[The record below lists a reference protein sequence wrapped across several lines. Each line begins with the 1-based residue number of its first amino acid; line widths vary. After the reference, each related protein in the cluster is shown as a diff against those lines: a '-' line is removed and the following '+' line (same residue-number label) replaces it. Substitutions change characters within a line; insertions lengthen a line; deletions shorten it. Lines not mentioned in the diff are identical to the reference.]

1 MKDLIEMVSDFA
13 GFQYTPKFK
22 SSTVPPTPISSGANT
37 PVRKMS
43 EPAGSHN
50 EQHGGQRRHSVI
62 ITVGVNK
69 SSKFPELQRQRIV
82 EQD

>member
-1 MKDLIEMVSDFA
+1 MSTLLDMVSDFA

-22 SSTVPPTPISSGANT
+22 STTCPPTPTSSGATT

-43 EPAGSHN
+43 EPAAGA
-50 EQHGGQRRHSVI
+50 QPRRHSVI

-69 SSKFPELQRQRIV
+69 SSDFPELQRTRIV
-82 EQD
+82 E

>member
-1 MKDLIEMVSDFA
+1 MTSLLDMVSDFA

-22 SSTVPPTPISSGANT
+22 SATTPPTPINSGANT

-43 EPAGSHN
+43 EPSGNSKNYHEIEN
-50 EQHGGQRRHSVI
+50 RRHSVI

-69 SSKFPELQRQRIV
+69 SSNFPELQRQRIT
-82 EQD
+82 E